1 MAIMI
6 GLVGC
11 TPAENE
17 GGTAIPSAQSAA
29 PLADDAVGP
38 SEQQGEIDEYAPP
51 ALQSHLVGVV
61 LAVLL

>member
-1 MAIMI
+1 MLTSLVAIMI

-38 SEQQGEIDEYAPP
+38 SQQQGEIDE
-51 ALQSHLVGVV
+51 
-61 LAVLL
+61 